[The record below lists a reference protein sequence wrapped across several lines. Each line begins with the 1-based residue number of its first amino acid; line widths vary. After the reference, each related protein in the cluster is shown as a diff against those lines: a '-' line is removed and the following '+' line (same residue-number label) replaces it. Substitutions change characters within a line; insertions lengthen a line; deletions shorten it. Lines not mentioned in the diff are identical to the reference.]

1 MDDFFWLLLIPV
13 GIAIWL
19 ARRYLAAFVQ
29 EIARRDARESEKDL
43 DMQRKLR
50 EETKALLSR
59 LREDIG
65 NKVFSINK
73 RCSIWKNQHSTIKSK
88 LRLLKKT
95 QSRELEILE
104 ALLYETIDVVNQRNG
119 TLFKPNT
126 LA

>member
-73 RCSIWKNQHSTIKSK
+73 RCSCC
-88 LRLLKKT
+88 
-95 QSRELEILE
+95 QS
-104 ALLYETIDVVNQRNG
+104 AKWDT
-119 TLFKPNT
+119 F
-126 LA
+126 